1 MILLLIALGAW
12 GVASLVARNR
22 GQGDR
27 AELTQSASGEA
38 RGVIPGGSAPDFT
51 METVDGSSFRL
62 SGHRGRVVVL
72 DFLAPG

>member
-12 GVASLVARNR
+12 GVASLVARKSER
-22 GQGDR
+22 VDR

-38 RGVIPGGSAPDFT
+38 TGVIPGAGAPDFT
-51 METVDGSSFRL
+51 IETVDGFSFRL
-62 SGHRGRVVVL
+62 SEHRGRVVVL